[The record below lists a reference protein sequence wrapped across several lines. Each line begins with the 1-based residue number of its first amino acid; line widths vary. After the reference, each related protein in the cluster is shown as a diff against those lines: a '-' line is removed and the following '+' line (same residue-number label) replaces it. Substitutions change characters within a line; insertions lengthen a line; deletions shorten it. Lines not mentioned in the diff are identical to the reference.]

1 MKDSFSRRAML
12 AGSSAAAG
20 TLLVPGSALA
30 KAHGARDP
38 VAPFRTPY
46 KLGRLI
52 LGGSKVAGSFDEK
65 AVDCPFVFRHEGRFY
80 LTYVGFDGTGYQTG
94 IAVSD
99 DLVNWQR
106 QGVILARDP
115 SDPVTRFNVASASI
129 LRETEMH
136 GAGELI
142 RVNGE
147 YVCAW
152 HAYPSPGYEEGPA
165 VIGLAFSRDL
175 RTWRRG
181 PPILRAEDG
190 AAWERGGLYKPYLV
204 KHGKAVIHRFTH
216 SCIRSSSEKYAYWR
230 DVGTVDAYW
239 QANIDLTDVV
249 PQLDLY
255 DRSWPLW
262 TYPEIVPP
270 AKFVHDVDGRRGW
283 AVSSLVAG
291 DCIVSGG
298 MVHRSLLSPGV
309 RVHSYSALDEAVVLP
324 QCHIGR
330 GARLRKVI
338 LDRGVAI
345 PPGLVVGEDEAL
357 DAGRFRR
364 TQNGVCLVTQE
375 MIDRLT

>member
-1 MKDSFSRRAML
+1 M
-12 AGSSAAAG
+12 
-20 TLLVPGSALA
+20 
-30 KAHGARDP
+30 
-38 VAPFRTPY
+38 APFRTPY

-204 KHGKAVIHRFTH
+204 KHGNQFLLYYNAKTAEKDWHEQTGVAVSTDLKTWRRHPGNPILRNGAPPAPDSRFASDPVVMTHQGRWAMFYFGLSGTDYKARELLALGRDPFTFH
-216 SCIRSSSEKYAYWR
+216 KVDEVLI
-230 DVGTVDAYW
+230 DVGKPGSVDDGYAHKPSVIFW
-239 QANIDLTDVV
+239 KG
-249 PQLDLY
+249 DLY
-255 DRSWPLW
+255 HFYTAVSGPYPNDVRGISVCRSRQ
-262 TYPEIVPP
+262 PP
-270 AKFVHDVDGRRGW
+270 ARLPAAGAIWSLSKIAPRRLIPRCRPAAAMFSIARANCW
-283 AVSSLVAG
+283 A
-291 DCIVSGG
+291 
-298 MVHRSLLSPGV
+298 SPMAA
-309 RVHSYSALDEAVVLP
+309 S
-324 QCHIGR
+324 
-330 GARLRKVI
+330 
-338 LDRGVAI
+338 
-345 PPGLVVGEDEAL
+345 
-357 DAGRFRR
+357 
-364 TQNGVCLVTQE
+364 
-375 MIDRLT
+375 